1 MNVPSPFGAAPRVN
15 SPVGTLEVILSHT
28 LEIYL
33 TTFPHSSGVT
43 QPDEAMRNPS
53 RLSHDSLS
61 RARTRL
67 ASGFTQHVAIALV
80 ACLLAI
86 VLG

>member
-1 MNVPSPFGAAPRVN
+1 MR
-15 SPVGTLEVILSHT
+15 
-28 LEIYL
+28 
-33 TTFPHSSGVT
+33 TTS
-43 QPDEAMRNPS
+43 M
-53 RLSHDSLS
+53 LSHDSLS

-67 ASGFTQHVAIALV
+67 ASGFTQHVTIALV